1 MSVMI
6 IDNFIMF
13 PNQVRTWAINQQFY
27 DSKEF
32 TEMYGKHTDWPGKR
46 TTHVM
51 DLDPIYANT
60 VLTNIANL
68 ANKHFGLT
76 NVSIRSYFQLTTKD
90 AGDSWVHQDNDTD
103 LAAIL
108 YLNPDAPVSSGT
120 SLYRCKDEQRW
131 QSYMST
137 GEGYN
142 TLKTINRVENTQLY
156 EDLFEPIDVIGNVF
170 NRLVLYPG
178 NTYHKSN
185 DYFGDTLQDG
195 RLTQVF
201 FIKQDA

>member
-6 IDNFIMF
+6 IDNFLTF
-13 PNQVRTWAINQQFY
+13 PKQVRAWVINQDFY
-27 DSKEF
+27 DCKQW
-32 TEMYGKHTDWPGKR
+32 TEMYKQHTDWPGKR

-51 DLDPIYANT
+51 DLDDVYANT
-60 VLTNIANL
+60 VLTNVASIAT
-68 ANKHFGLT
+68 KQFGLS

-90 AGDSWVHQDNDTD
+90 AGDSWVHQDNDID

-108 YLNPDAPVSSGT
+108 YLNPDAPISSGT
-120 SLYRCKDEQRW
+120 STYRCKDKEKW
-131 QSYMST
+131 ESYMST
-137 GEGYN
+137 NDGYN
-142 TLKTINRVENTQLY
+142 TLKTINRVDNKQLY

-170 NRLVLYPG
+170 NRLILYPG